1 MVKYRWVAGLGL
13 APNPRQ
19 TVLAVLEFPGRLL
32 VHCRLFLQVILN
44 QSNEE
49 LFDRCL
55 DVCQI
60 DATVPPPAIRHR
72 QGHNAKGEDGALMGI
87 HAVCRR
93 KHCLFGPLAKFT
105 EFLKHQRV
113 VGRVFA
119 QTQFRGLFQVAA
131 ETQGAIDKGKDAHVR
146 MSAVFHRIHQ
156 ARLGPCHYFVQE

>member
-19 TVLAVLEFPGRLL
+19 TVLAVLEFPGCLL
-32 VHCRLFLQVILN
+32 VRCRFFLQVILN
-44 QSNEE
+44 QANEE

-60 DATVPPPAIRHR
+60 DATIPPPAIRHR
-72 QGHNAKGEDGALMGI
+72 QGHNAKGEDGTLMSI
-87 HAVCRR
+87 HIVRRR
-93 KHCLFGPLAKFT
+93 KHRLFGPLAEFS

-113 VGRVFA
+113 IIRVPV
-119 QTQFRGLFQVAA
+119 QPQFRGLFQVAA
-131 ETQGAIDKGKDAHVR
+131 ETQGAIDKGKNAHVR

-156 ARLGPCHYFVQE
+156 ARLGLCHYFVQE